1 MVTKRPIASFTA
13 VRAESGVSPAL
24 VTRLLEA
31 AGAIGVTVQGV
42 NVERVGDD
50 DTHPFV
56 SAHIPVISIH
66 SLTQETV
73 GILHSARDQMA
84 AVHLDDYYTSFKLTA
99 YYLAYL
105 DVKLD

>member
-1 MVTKRPIASFTA
+1 MA
-13 VRAESGVSPAL
+13 
-24 VTRLLEA
+24 RLNEVA
-31 AGAIGVTVQGV
+31 KAIEITVHGV
-42 NVERVGDD
+42 NVDQIGDD
-50 DTHPFV
+50 DTHPFL

-84 AVHLDDYYTSFKLTA
+84 AVHLDDYYTSFKLTV